1 MPKVTQLVGGRR
13 RIPTQVVCHQRLDVD
28 RKVIKPPREAI
39 QSWKSQSL
47 ILVSPLGQGEA

>member
-1 MPKVTQLVGGRR
+1 MPKVTQSVGGRR